1 MKRFVSCFVAA
12 AVCASAGL
20 FAQDAGNDDYVLEQ
34 ARREYQASGSS
45 SSQTAPAASASNA
58 DNAAPQPF
66 ITITVN
72 RPERPERR
80 ASGDEKRYP
89 YTPFVLSVVPG
100 ISAPMGVWDTS
111 MALGWIG
118 SVTGSVDGF
127 AAAGAFNIGLG
138 TVNGFQGAGAF
149 NIAEGDVNGFQG
161 AGVFNIA
168 KDVNG
173 FQGAGV
179 FNIAEDVAFAQGAG
193 VFNIAQRVSGVQA
206 AGVFNVADELDG
218 VQAAGVINV
227 AGKAKGLM
235 IAPINVADSLDGVA
249 IGFLNFIADGINDLA
264 VDYQFATDT
273 AYLTYRTGTR
283 ALYAVAYAGLPGQRI
298 ADGFQSIDGLS
309 AGFGLGRRVRFLFLS
324 ADIEAA
330 AELPV
335 DPASWSA
342 AAAADDP
349 RLLGLDRAFG
359 SLRVSFGFGGRKNL
373 GLYMGVKTDIAPAG
387 AGLVPEHLRA
397 AWGEPSAEAITLF
410 GERFELWPKFFMGFR
425 F

>member
-1 MKRFVSCFVAA
+1 MKRLVSCFVAA
-12 AVCASAGL
+12 GICASAGL
-20 FAQDAGNDDYVLEQ
+20 FAQDAGGDEYVLQQ

-45 SSQTAPAASASNA
+45 SGQGAGVAESS
-58 DNAAPQPF
+58 APQPF
-66 ITITVN
+66 ISITVN

-80 ASGDEKRYP
+80 GPGDEKRYP
-89 YTPFVLSVVPG
+89 YTPFVLSFVPG
-100 ISAPMGVWDTS
+100 VSAPIGIWDTS
-111 MALGWIG
+111 MAYGLIG
-118 SVTGSVDGF
+118 SATGSVDGF
-127 AAAGAFNIGLG
+127 ALAGVFNIGLG
-138 TVNGFQGAGAF
+138 TVNGFQGAGVF
-149 NIAEGDVNGFQG
+149 NVAESDVNGFQG

-193 VFNIAQRVSGVQA
+193 VFNIAKKVSGIQA

-218 VQAAGVINV
+218 VQTAGVLNV

-283 ALYAVAYAGLPGQRI
+283 SLYAVAYAGLPGQRV
-298 ADGFQSIDGLS
+298 ASGFDSVDGLT

-335 DPASWSA
+335 DPASWRA
-342 AAAADDP
+342 AAAAENP
-349 RLLGLDRAFG
+349 SLLGLDRAFG
-359 SLRVSFGFGGRKNL
+359 SLRISFGFGGKKSL

-397 AWGEPSAEAITLF
+397 AWGEPSPESLTLF

-425 F
+425 L

>member
-1 MKRFVSCFVAA
+1 MKRLVSCFVAA
-12 AVCASAGL
+12 TVCASAGL
-20 FAQDAGNDDYVLEQ
+20 FAQDVGSDDYVLEQ
-34 ARREYQASGSS
+34 ARREYQASSS
-45 SSQTAPAASASNA
+45 SSGQVADAAESP
-58 DNAAPQPF
+58 APQPLIS
-66 ITITVN
+66 ITIN
-72 RPERPERR
+72 QPQRPERPERR
-80 ASGDEKRYP
+80 ETGDEGRYP
-89 YTPFVLSVVPG
+89 YTPFVLSFVPG
-100 ISAPMGVWDTS
+100 VAAPMGIWDTS

-118 SVTGSVDGF
+118 TATGSVDGF

-168 KDVNG
+168 EDVNG
-173 FQGAGV
+173 FQGSGV

-193 VFNIAQRVSGVQA
+193 VFNIARKVSGVQA

-218 VQAAGVINV
+218 VQSAGVINV

-264 VDYQFATDT
+264 VDYQFDTDT

-283 ALYAVAYAGLPGQRI
+283 ALYAVAYAGLPGQRV
-298 ADGFQSIDGLS
+298 AAGFDSIDGLT
-309 AGFGLGRRVRFLFLS
+309 AGFGLGRRIRFLFLS

-335 DPASWSA
+335 DPAAWQA

-349 RLLGLDRAFG
+349 SFLGLDRSFA
-359 SLRVSFGFGGRKNL
+359 SLRISFGFGGRKSL

-387 AGLVPEHLRA
+387 AGLVPEHLRS
-397 AWGEPSAEAITLF
+397 AWGESAPEALTVL